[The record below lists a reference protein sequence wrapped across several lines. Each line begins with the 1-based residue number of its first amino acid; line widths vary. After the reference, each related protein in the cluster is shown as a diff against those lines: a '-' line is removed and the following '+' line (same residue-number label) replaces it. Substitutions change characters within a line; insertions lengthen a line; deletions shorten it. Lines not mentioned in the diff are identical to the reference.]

1 MSKKNLLNEGTVRR
15 FMKLAEIEPLTGQ
28 FVKKLNEGDY
38 KDEEKLE
45 EEADMM
51 ADMTDDDGMD
61 GMIDEDYDLL
71 GEEEDGDSDT
81 AELEAALGEL
91 LEADYQDDE
100 DMPEGDEMDM
110 EMDME
115 DPEGD
120 EMGMEMD
127 MEGPAPA
134 AGLDP
139 EEIKEMVKDAVMD
152 ALKQLVDDGE
162 LDISMDS
169 TEEVDVEEP
178 SDDEPEDEDDEE
190 MVNEVARRVMK
201 RILNSRRR

>member
-38 KDEEKLE
+38 KGEEKLE
-45 EEADMM
+45 EEADMS
-51 ADMTDDDGMD
+51 DDMD
-61 GMIDEDYDLL
+61 GMIDEELDAFL
-71 GEEEDGDSDT
+71 
-81 AELEAALGEL
+81 AEM
-91 LEADYQDDE
+91 DYQDDE
-100 DMPEGDEMDM
+100 DMEDPEGDEMGM

-134 AGLDP
+134 GGLDP

-162 LDISMDS
+162 LE
-169 TEEVDVEEP
+169 TQQ
-178 SDDEPEDEDDEE
+178 
-190 MVNEVARRVMK
+190 K
-201 RILNSRRR
+201 RLT